1 LDYRSAGVD
10 IDLGQAFVRGIR
22 ERVERIQVPSSG
34 SSETLGGIGGFAG
47 LFELPAGYQAPV
59 LVAGTDGV
67 GTKLDIAQQWG
78 QHRGVGV
85 DLVAMCA
92 NDVLTVG
99 ARPLFFLDYV
109 ATGKLEPEALWQ
121 VIDGILAGCQEAGC
135 QLLGGETAEMPGFYP
150 PGKYDLA
157 GFCVGIVEKAA
168 ILDGSRVQL
177 GDRLLALPSSGLH
190 SNGYSL
196 VRRIVADRGWRWDHR
211 PPGWDRPL
219 AEVFLTPTRIYVQA
233 VQRLQAA
240 GIAIH
245 GMAHITGGG
254 IPENLPRCLAPNQAA
269 RLQPHSWPIP
279 QEFLWL
285 QEQGQVETLEMF
297 RTFNLGVGYVL
308 VIPPE
313 AENQGEIP
321 APRSLPH
328 WGGGGSQSRGEPGS
342 GAGTVGIPHKP
353 CRLANRWIPTKRG
366 KGIPAPSTHPRCRYA
381 KLACGLST
389 VARVLA
395 RACNLFLAFVFLG
408 IWATQP

>member
-1 LDYRSAGVD
+1 MDYRSAGVD
-10 IDLGQAFVRGIR
+10 IDLGHAFVRGIR

-47 LFELPAGYQAPV
+47 LFELPTGYQAPV

-99 ARPLFFLDYV
+99 ARPVFFLDYV

-279 QEFLWL
+279 REFLWL

-313 AENQGEIP
+313 AENQV
-321 APRSLPH
+321 RSLLPEAFPI
-328 WGGGGSQSRGEPGS
+328 GEVVAACPGES
-342 GAGTVGIPHKP
+342 
-353 CRLANRWIPTKRG
+353 
-366 KGIPAPSTHPRCRYA
+366 
-381 KLACGLST
+381 
-389 VARVLA
+389 RVLGLEQWGSLTSPA
-395 RACNLFLAFVFLG
+395 D
-408 IWATQP
+408 

>member
-1 LDYRSAGVD
+1 LTSIWARPLSG
-10 IDLGQAFVRGIR
+10 GIR

-47 LFELPAGYQAPV
+47 LFELPTGYQAPV

-78 QHRGVGV
+78 QHQGVGV

-219 AEVFLTPTRIYVQA
+219 AEVFLTPHPHLRA
-233 VQRLQAA
+233 GGAAAA
-240 GIAIH
+240 GSRDRHPRH
-245 GMAHITGGG
+245 GPHHWRRDPGK
-254 IPENLPRCLAPNQAA
+254 LAPLFGPQPGGAA
-269 RLQPHSWPIP
+269 
-279 QEFLWL
+279 
-285 QEQGQVETLEMF
+285 
-297 RTFNLGVGYVL
+297 
-308 VIPPE
+308 
-313 AENQGEIP
+313 A
-321 APRSLPH
+321 AP
-328 WGGGGSQSRGEPGS
+328 
-342 GAGTVGIPHKP
+342 
-353 CRLANRWIPTKRG
+353 
-366 KGIPAPSTHPRCRYA
+366 
-381 KLACGLST
+381 
-389 VARVLA
+389 
-395 RACNLFLAFVFLG
+395 
-408 IWATQP
+408 